1 MPKKSVSKMQMIFK
15 KKKKRFG
22 FCSKY
27 IFLQFYKYVIN
38 DFRWL
43 VRRNDQKLKHVI
55 MSSFSQKDPFSLL
68 TSHRLARDAPDR
80 CSGHFDAVAQIRGE
94 AFFFKG
100 MESQRET
107 GRLADR
113 HTHANLQKRV
123 GRIEIHELDEQK
135 SREAEH
141 IKERRE
147 KAKEDKDE
155 RAS

>member
-1 MPKKSVSKMQMIFK
+1 M
-15 KKKKRFG
+15 
-22 FCSKY
+22 
-27 IFLQFYKYVIN
+27 L
-38 DFRWL
+38 
-43 VRRNDQKLKHVI
+43 
-55 MSSFSQKDPFSLL
+55 MSSFAQKDLFSLL
-68 TSHRLARDAPDR
+68 TSLRLARDAPDR

-107 GRLADR
+107 GRPADR
-113 HTHANLQKRV
+113 HTNANLQKCVRRV
-123 GRIEIHELDEQK
+123 EIHELDERK

-141 IKERRE
+141 IKEERE